1 MPWVS
6 AQRLGR
12 DRMSIGDKQEGM
24 PIDHMADEPH
34 KKDSS
39 GLKRRP
45 APPPP
50 FRFGY
55 RRQPIDWRI
64 LHGIDI
70 HRMVRLVNLQENFN
84 VLCLPCQAA
93 AVKNWAS
100 AGCKSLAKHGL
111 ERFILQHVLCSYD
124 LAY

>member
-12 DRMSIGDKQEGM
+12 ERTSSLGHQEDLANSGINNGVNK
-24 PIDHMADEPH
+24 PAYA
-34 KKDSS
+34 
-39 GLKRRP
+39 GLKSRP

-70 HRMVRLVNLQENFN
+70 QRMVI
-84 VLCLPCQAA
+84 P
-93 AVKNWAS
+93 
-100 AGCKSLAKHGL
+100 
-111 ERFILQHVLCSYD
+111 
-124 LAY
+124 